1 MELAVS
7 LPILALILVGT
18 IDFGRAF
25 RLAMVVTEAA
35 RAGAQY
41 GSYSLIRSVDSPGMV
56 AAANAVLT
64 ANGLSPGATASY
76 TCSCLD
82 DLTGD
87 LIGTPS
93 SASCTAVPACAA
105 GNHLAVD
112 VTVTVTQTFSLSNP
126 FPGIPDGLTIA
137 RSAAMRA
144 VP

>member
-1 MELAVS
+1 MS

-18 IDFGRAF
+18 IDFGRVF

-41 GSYSLIRSVDSPGMV
+41 GSYSLVHSVDGLGME

-64 ANGLSPGATASY
+64 ANGLSSGAAATY
-76 TCSCLD
+76 VCSCID
-82 DLTGD
+82 DLTAAP
-87 LIGTPS
+87 IGTPG
-93 SASCTAVPACAA
+93 ACPSLTCPV
-105 GNHLAVD
+105 GHLAVD

-126 FPGIPDGLTIA
+126 FPGIPDGLTIT
-137 RSAAMRA
+137 RSATMRA